1 MLMTMPKLTVS
12 NYPEMLRKLS
22 TAIFVVTLGC
32 LALLRTVEPIDGA
45 LKHLDVLTPAIPIFG
60 PVKIPF
66 GTFLI
71 AFVVAAIS
79 ESIRLH
85 NKISDV
91 FRIRSEFDL
100 RWILMPMAL
109 LSAVVLTSAQF
120 EKLRIER
127 RRLVHELFYAYASS
141 TAGRQV
147 IDPHLVT
154 QALTTWSWYWLC
166 AEAIAIIIPTAAIL
180 AFWSHFQWVSVL
192 LTIVLLLVTAMRVLR
207 VDCSMYAEAQVR
219 EILSDNGRRQTVVAI
234 FNAL

>member
-1 MLMTMPKLTVS
+1 MVMPKLTVS

-22 TAIFVVTLGC
+22 TATFFVTIGC
-32 LALLRTVEPIDGA
+32 LVILRTVEPIDGA
-45 LKHLDVLTPAIPIFG
+45 LKHLDVFTPAIPIFG
-60 PVKIPF
+60 SVKIPF

-71 AFVVAAIS
+71 AFVVAAVS

-100 RWILMPMAL
+100 RWILIPMAL

-120 EKLRIER
+120 EKLRIEK
-127 RRLVHELFYAYASS
+127 RRLVNEVFYAYASS

-147 IDPHLVT
+147 IDPHLIT

-166 AEAIAIIIPTAAIL
+166 AEAIVIIIPTAAIL
-180 AFWSHFQWVSVL
+180 AFWSQFQWVSGL
-192 LTIVLLLVTAMRVLR
+192 LTTVLVLMLVMRVFR
-207 VDCSMYAEAQVR
+207 ADCSMYAEAQVR
-219 EILSDNGRRQTVVAI
+219 EILSDNGRRQRVVAI

>member
-1 MLMTMPKLTVS
+1 MIMPKLTVS

-22 TAIFVVTLGC
+22 TATFFVTIGC
-32 LALLRTVEPIDGA
+32 LVLLRTYIEPIEGA
-45 LKHLDVLTPAIPIFG
+45 LRHLDVFTLDIPVFG

-66 GTFLI
+66 GTFVI

-91 FRIRSEFDL
+91 LKIRSEFDI
-100 RWILMPMAL
+100 RWILFPMAL
-109 LSAVVLTSAQF
+109 LSAAVLTSAQF
-120 EKLRIER
+120 EKLQLER
-127 RRLVHELFYAYASS
+127 RRLMNEVFYAYASG

-147 IDPHLVT
+147 IDPHMIT

-180 AFWSHFQWVSVL
+180 AFSSQFEWVSGL
-192 LTIVLLLVTAMRVLR
+192 LTIVLVLLLVMRVFR
-207 VDCSMYAEAQVR
+207 IDCAMYAEAQVR
-219 EILSDNGRRQTVVAI
+219 ETLSDTGRRQTVVAV